1 MCGPGACRPIE
12 PIPAVSTNESEW
24 AHMSDTQKIL
34 VLTGVVATAVLLY
47 LLAPVLTPFLVGA
60 GLAYLGDPLADWL
73 EARRLSRTAAVVIV
87 FSVMLLV
94 VLVAV
99 AVLLPLLQH
108 QLQVFAA
115 KLPDYLD
122 WLQRHA
128 LPWVQARLG
137 VAEQSLDIGS
147 IKQTLLGHWQ
157 QLGGVG
163 AQIVAAIT
171 RSWLAMLGWL
181 ANLVLI
187 PLVTFYLLRDWDTSM
202 QRIGELLPRRIA
214 PVVTRLAKDCDQ
226 VLGHFLRGQLSV
238 MLALAVVYSLGLWW
252 VGIELALLIGLF
264 AGMVSF
270 VPYLGFIVGVVA
282 AGIAALV
289 QFHDALHVLQVV
301 LVFGVGQVLESFVFT
316 PFLLG
321 DRIGLHPLGVIFA
334 IMVGGQLFGFVG
346 VLLALPTAA
355 VIGVLLRY
363 AHERYMSSQL
373 YSGQDS

>member
-1 MCGPGACRPIE
+1 
-12 PIPAVSTNESEW
+12 
-24 AHMSDTQKIL
+24 MSDTQKGL
-34 VLTGVVATAVLLY
+34 LLAGLVATAVLLY
-47 LLAPVLTPFLVGA
+47 LLAPVLTPFLIGA

-73 EARRLSRTAAVVIV
+73 EARRMSRTAAVVIV
-87 FSVMLLV
+87 FSVMLLLV
-94 VLVAV
+94 VVVVAG
-99 AVLLPLLQH
+99 LLPLLQH
-108 QLQVFAA
+108 QLSVFAA

-122 WLQRHA
+122 WFQQRA

-137 VAEQSLDIGS
+137 MAELGLDIGS
-147 IKQTLLGHWQ
+147 IKQNLIDHWQ

-163 AQIVAAIT
+163 AQLMGAIT

-187 PLVTFYLLRDWDTSM
+187 PLVTFYLLRDWDTSL

-214 PVVTRLAKDCDQ
+214 PIVVRLAKDCDI
-226 VLGHFLRGQLSV
+226 VLGHFLRGQLTV
-238 MLALAVVYSLGLWW
+238 MLALAAVYSLGLWW

-270 VPYLGFIVGVVA
+270 VPYLGFILGVVA

-289 QFHDALHVLQVV
+289 QYHDVMHVLQVF
-301 LVFGVGQVLESFVFT
+301 LVFGIGQVLESFVLT
-316 PFLLG
+316 PLLLG

-363 AHERYMSSQL
+363 AHERYINSQL
-373 YSGQDS
+373 YAGEDS

>member
-1 MCGPGACRPIE
+1 MSGH
-12 PIPAVSTNESEW
+12 V
-24 AHMSDTQKIL
+24 MSDTQKGLLLAGFIA
-34 VLTGVVATAVLLY
+34 TGVLLY
-47 LLAPVLTPFLVGA
+47 MLAPVLTPFLIGA

-73 EARRLSRTAAVVIV
+73 EARRLSRTMAVVIV
-87 FSVMLLV
+87 FSAMVLAVIV
-94 VLVAV
+94 VV

-108 QLQVFAA
+108 QLAVFAA

-122 WLQRHA
+122 WFQRTA
-128 LPWVQARLG
+128 LPWLQAHLG
-137 VAEQSLDIGS
+137 MAELGLDMGS
-147 IKQTLLGHWQ
+147 IKQTLIAHWQ

-163 AQIVAAIT
+163 AQIMAAIT
-171 RSWLAMLGWL
+171 HSWLAMLGWL

-187 PLVTFYLLRDWDTSM
+187 PLVTFYLLRDWDTSL
-202 QRIGELLPRRIA
+202 QRIAELLPRRAA
-214 PVVTRLAKDCDQ
+214 PTVTRLAKDCDI
-226 VLGHFLRGQLSV
+226 VLGHFLRGQLTV
-238 MLALAVVYSLGLWW
+238 MLALAVIYSLGLWW

-270 VPYLGFIVGVVA
+270 VPYLGFILGVLA

-289 QFHDALHVLQVV
+289 QFHDALHVLQVF
-301 LVFGVGQVLESFVFT
+301 LVFGVGQVLESFVLT
-316 PFLLG
+316 PLLLG

-363 AHERYMSSQL
+363 AHERYINSQL
-373 YSGQDS
+373 YSGRDS

>member
-1 MCGPGACRPIE
+1 VAT
-12 PIPAVSTNESEW
+12 VSTKSQGW
-24 AHMSDTQKIL
+24 AKQIMSDTQKGIL
-34 VLTGVVATAVLLY
+34 LAGLIATALLLY
-47 LLAPVLTPFLVGA
+47 LLAPVLTPFLIGA

-73 EARRLSRTAAVVIV
+73 EARRLSRTAAVVLV
-87 FSVMLLV
+87 FAVMLLLL
-94 VLVAV
+94 VLVV
-99 AVLLPLLQH
+99 AGLLPLLQR
-108 QLQVFAA
+108 QLTVFAA

-122 WLQRHA
+122 WFQHHA

-137 VAEQSLDIGS
+137 MAASSLDIGS
-147 IKQTLLGHWQ
+147 IKQNLMGHWQ

-163 AQIVAAIT
+163 AQIMAAIT
-171 RSWLAMLGWL
+171 RSWLAMVGWL

-187 PLVTFYLLRDWDTSM
+187 PLVTFYLLRDWDTAM

-214 PVVTRLAKDCDQ
+214 PTVVRLAKDCD
-226 VLGHFLRGQLSV
+226 VMLGHFLRGQLSV
-238 MLALAVVYSLGLWW
+238 MLALALVYSLGLWW

-264 AGMVSF
+264 AGLVSF

-289 QFHDALHVLQVV
+289 QFHDAWHVLQVFV
-301 LVFGVGQVLESFVFT
+301 VFGIGQLLESFVFT
-316 PFLLG
+316 PLLLG

-346 VLLALPTAA
+346 VLLALPAAA

-363 AHERYMSSQL
+363 GHERYINSQL
-373 YSGQDS
+373 YAGRDS

>member
-1 MCGPGACRPIE
+1 
-12 PIPAVSTNESEW
+12 
-24 AHMSDTQKIL
+24 MSDTQKGLL
-34 VLTGVVATAVLLY
+34 VAGVVATALLLY
-47 LLAPVLTPFLVGA
+47 LLAPVLTPFLIGA

-73 EARRLSRTAAVVIV
+73 EARRLSRTAAVVVV
-87 FSVMLLV
+87 FSAMLLAV
-94 VLVAV
+94 IVAV

-108 QLQVFAA
+108 QLAVFAA

-122 WLQRHA
+122 WFQQRA
-128 LPWVQARLG
+128 LPWVQTRLG
-137 VAEQSLDIGS
+137 MAELGLDMEN
-147 IKQTLLGHWQ
+147 IKQNLIGHWQ

-163 AQIVAAIT
+163 AQIVGAIT

-202 QRIGELLPRRIA
+202 QRIGEFLPRRIA
-214 PVVTRLAKDCDQ
+214 PVVTRLAKDCDI
-226 VLGHFLRGQLSV
+226 VLGHFLRGQLTV
-238 MLALAVVYSLGLWW
+238 MLALAVVYSVGLWW

-264 AGMVSF
+264 AGLVSF
-270 VPYLGFIVGVVA
+270 VPYLGFILGVVA

-289 QFHDALHVLQVV
+289 QFHDAVHVLQVI

-316 PFLLG
+316 PLLLG

-363 AHERYMSSQL
+363 AHERYINSRL
-373 YSGQDS
+373 YAGQDS

>member
-1 MCGPGACRPIE
+1 
-12 PIPAVSTNESEW
+12 
-24 AHMSDTQKIL
+24 MSDAQKGIL
-34 VLTGVVATAVLLY
+34 LAAGIGAAVLLY

-73 EARRLSRTAAVVIV
+73 EARRLSRTAAVVLV
-87 FSVMLLV
+87 FGVMLLLV
-94 VLVAV
+94 VVAM

-108 QLQVFAA
+108 QLMVFAA

-128 LPWVQARLG
+128 LPWVQARFG
-137 VAEQSLDIGS
+137 MAELNLDIGS
-147 IKQTLLGHWQ
+147 IKQTLSGHWQ

-163 AQIVAAIT
+163 AQLAGVIT
-171 RSWLAMLGWL
+171 RSWLAMLGWV

-187 PLVTFYLLRDWDTSM
+187 PLVTFYLLRDWDTSL

-214 PVVTRLAKDCDQ
+214 PIVVRLAKDCDV
-226 VLGHFLRGQLSV
+226 VLGHFLRGQLTV
-238 MLALAVVYSLGLWW
+238 MLALAAVYSLGLWW

-270 VPYLGFIVGVVA
+270 VPYLGFILGVLA
-282 AGIAALV
+282 AGVAALV
-289 QFHDALHVLQVV
+289 QFHDAVHVLQVF
-301 LVFGVGQVLESFVFT
+301 LVFGVGQVLESFVLT
-316 PFLLG
+316 PLLLG

-334 IMVGGQLFGFVG
+334 IMAGGQLFGFVG

-363 AHERYMSSQL
+363 AHERYINSQL
-373 YSGQDS
+373 YAGQDP

>member
-1 MCGPGACRPIE
+1 
-12 PIPAVSTNESEW
+12 
-24 AHMSDTQKIL
+24 MSDSQKGL
-34 VLTGVVATAVLLY
+34 VLAGIVATAVLLY

-73 EARRLSRTAAVVIV
+73 EARRLSRTTAVVIV
-87 FSVMLLV
+87 FSVMVLV
-94 VLVAV
+94 LVVAV

-128 LPWVQARLG
+128 LPWIQTRLG
-137 VAEQSLDIGS
+137 MAEQSLDIGS

-187 PLVTFYLLRDWDTSM
+187 PLVTFYLLRDWDTSL

-214 PVVTRLAKDCDQ
+214 PVVTRLAKDCDL

-270 VPYLGFIVGVVA
+270 VPYLGFIVGVAA

-289 QFHDALHVLQVV
+289 QFHDVLHVLQVV
-301 LVFGVGQVLESFVFT
+301 LVFAVGQVLESFVFT

>member
-1 MCGPGACRPIE
+1 
-12 PIPAVSTNESEW
+12 
-24 AHMSDTQKIL
+24 MSDTQKGLLLI
-34 VLTGVVATAVLLY
+34 GFVATGVLLY
-47 LLAPVLTPFLVGA
+47 LLAPVLTPFLIGA

-73 EARRLSRTAAVVIV
+73 EARRLSRTMAVVIV
-87 FSVMLLV
+87 FSAMVLAV
-94 VLVAV
+94 VVAV

-108 QLQVFAA
+108 QLAVFAA

-122 WLQRHA
+122 WFQRTA
-128 LPWVQARLG
+128 LPWLQARLG
-137 VAEQSLDIGS
+137 MAEVGLDMGS
-147 IKQTLLGHWQ
+147 IKQTLIGHWQ

-163 AQIVAAIT
+163 AQLMTAIT

-187 PLVTFYLLRDWDTSM
+187 PLVTFYLLRDWDTSLR
-202 QRIGELLPRRIA
+202 RIGELLPRRIA
-214 PVVTRLAKDCDQ
+214 PIAVRLAKDCDI
-226 VLGHFLRGQLSV
+226 VLGHFLRGQLTV

-270 VPYLGFIVGVVA
+270 VPYLGFILGVLA
-282 AGIAALV
+282 AGVAALV
-289 QFHDALHVLQVV
+289 QFHDALHVLQVF
-301 LVFGVGQVLESFVFT
+301 LVFGVGQVLESFVLT
-316 PFLLG
+316 PLLLG

-363 AHERYMSSQL
+363 AHERYINSQL
-373 YSGQDS
+373 YAGRDS